1 VIRRSLS
8 VSLVVMLLMLSNVK
22 PAHASLSTF
31 LDYIFEM
38 SGPGK
43 FGGVGVAVEVLCTGV
58 LPHVDVRTG
67 EVIRA
72 PEDPTV
78 PGQSLYSMAKCAYLD
93 QTRPNYHISPSIAF
107 LKTDGNPYEYSA
119 LKQTLRD
126 RVYATPLQVRIEGTI
141 PGLSYERHPRIF
153 RGINVGVGAGA
164 IRLSGQ
170 QFDPFWKYTVEIP
183 RITLKPAYLF
193 RSPASAASVVA
204 SRRAELI
211 QIHLITKIIGS
222 VTPEEF
228 GALPGPKSGT
238 HIGEYVTVSLNF

>member
-1 VIRRSLS
+1 
-8 VSLVVMLLMLSNVK
+8 MLSNAK
-22 PAHASLSTF
+22 PADASISTF

-67 EVIRA
+67 EVIRPA
-72 PEDPTV
+72 DPAE

-126 RVYATPLQVRIEGTI
+126 RVYATPVLLRVDGTI
-141 PGLSYERHPRIF
+141 PGLSYERNPRLF
-153 RGINVGVGAGA
+153 RGINVGVAAGA

-193 RSPASAASVVA
+193 RAPGSASVVA

-222 VTPEEF
+222 VTPEDF